1 MNVQALKF
9 DALLLVTAAIWGFA
23 FVAQRRGMD
32 YVGPFT
38 YNGVRFAL
46 GALSL
51 LPLLFISRGERAAT
65 ENISP
70 RPDLKEVLFG
80 GFLAGVVLFA
90 AISLQQIGL
99 VYTTA
104 GKAGFI
110 TSLYVVIVPIMAL
123 FWKQATHTGTWLGAI
138 LSIFG
143 LYLLSIA
150 ETFHLEYGDL
160 LVFIGAFF
168 WAAQV
173 IAIGWLSPKIQPVKL
188 AFWQFAACSILSLM
202 AAAMTEE
209 IIWSGIIQARW
220 TVLYGGVLSSGIAFT
235 FQIIAQRHAH
245 AAHAAILM
253 SLEGVFAAF
262 GGWLLLGETL
272 SWRGLIGCGLILAGM
287 LMSQLWGIT
296 GRNP

>member
-1 MNVQALKF
+1 MQTLKF
-9 DALLLVTAAIWGFA
+9 DALLLITAAIWGFA
-23 FVAQRRGMD
+23 FVAQRVGMD
-32 YVGPFT
+32 YVGPLTF
-38 YNGVRFAL
+38 NGVRFAL
-46 GALSL
+46 GSLSL
-51 LPLLFISRGERAAT
+51 LPLLLLSREERTAT

-70 RPDLKEVLFG
+70 RPDLKKILFG
-80 GFLAGVVLFA
+80 GFLAGIMLFA
-90 AISLQQIGL
+90 AITLQQVGL

-123 FWKQATHTGTWLGAI
+123 FWKQPTHIGTWFGAV
-138 LSIFG
+138 LSAVG
-143 LYLLSIA
+143 LYFLSIA

-188 AFWQFAACSILSLM
+188 AFWQFAACSLLSLL
-202 AAAMTEE
+202 AAAMIEE
-209 IIWSGIIQARW
+209 ITWRGIVQARW
-220 TVLYGGVLSSGIAFT
+220 PVLYGGVLSSGIAFT

-253 SLEGVFAAF
+253 SLEGVFAAI
-262 GGWLLLGETL
+262 GGWLILDETL
-272 SWRGLIGCGLILAGM
+272 GWRGLIGCGLILAGM
-287 LMSQLWGIT
+287 LTSQLWGIT
-296 GRNP
+296 NRNP